1 VTDPL
6 LDRLV
11 VAVGTQYLVD
21 REIGRGGMAV
31 VYRATDLR
39 LHRQVAIKVL
49 PPELAFNADVR
60 ERFLREAQTAA
71 QLSHPGI
78 VPIYTVDETNGLVF
92 FVMALV
98 EGESLAERLA
108 RDTRLPVEEARQILT
123 GVADALAYAGAHGVV
138 HRDVKPDNIMLD
150 RRTGRPM
157 VTDFGIARAAAG
169 DTRLTVTGI
178 AIGTPAYM
186 SPEQALGERDLDARS
201 DVYSLGVIGYQML
214 AGETPFK
221 ASNTPAMLV
230 KHVSETPRPLLSLRP
245 DVPPSLAYAISR
257 ALAKKPEERWPDAGA
272 FRDALASTAVAA
284 DAPARERGIER
295 LPERA
300 GPSPAPVAP
309 FVAPVNMPA
318 PRQEDAAPQVPYP
331 IGLASDAAPMP
342 PMPVWGTRTEWREW
356 RYRQRQWEREQQV
369 RRRGLRRRAGGED
382 DDPTRP
388 LEERITRFHR
398 RSIGALGTVASL
410 GVVNGLTSPH
420 VPWFLIPSAFILI
433 GTMTHAGKL
442 WADGVPLGRLFSR
455 GGPPLPSR
463 PRAPQLPAVNTEQ
476 EALSLAPADVL
487 AGVHGEAV
495 RRAAADRVAAKD
507 ILARLAPAEREM
519 IPDVAP
525 TLDALAERV
534 GTIALTL
541 HRLDADL
548 AGSSSET
555 LERRLAALRAEAGP
569 EPSAEQ
575 ERRITLLERQRA
587 SIAELSERRGTLAA
601 QIESAGLALQNLRL
615 DLLKLRSSGLGSAM
629 SDVTNAT
636 QEARALSREIGHAV
650 DAANEVRRM

>member
-1 VTDPL
+1 MTDPL

-78 VPIYTVDETNGLVF
+78 VPIYTVGEAEGLVY

-108 RDTRLPVEEARQILT
+108 RDVRLPVEEARQILI

-150 RRTGRPM
+150 RKSGRTL

-169 DTRLTVTGI
+169 DSRLTITGI

-186 SPEQALGERDLDARS
+186 SPEQALGERELDTRS

-257 ALAKKPEERWPDAGA
+257 ALAKKPEERWSDAGA
-272 FRDALASTAVAA
+272 FRDALATAGPGDALPREHVFSPSPPRAVA
-284 DAPARERGIER
+284 
-295 LPERA
+295 
-300 GPSPAPVAP
+300 PAPLASASEIPAP
-309 FVAPVNMPA
+309 PPPA
-318 PRQEDAAPQVPYP
+318 PRQEDAAAAAPYP
-331 IGLASDAAPMP
+331 IALPPGMAPMP
-342 PMPVWGTRTEWREW
+342 PMPVWGSRTEWREW
-356 RYRQRQWEREQQV
+356 RQRQRQWEREQHF
-369 RRRGLRRRAGGED
+369 RRREFHRGQGDEYDA
-382 DDPTRP
+382 TRP
-388 LEERITRFHR
+388 VEERLSRFRR
-398 RSIGALGTVASL
+398 RSIGAFGTIASL
-410 GVVNGLTSPH
+410 AVVNGLTSPH
-420 VPWFLIPSAFILI
+420 FPWFIFPSAFILI
-433 GTMTHAGKL
+433 GTVTHAGKL
-442 WADGVPLGRLFSR
+442 WADGIPLGRLFSR
-455 GGPPLPSR
+455 GSAPLPSAR
-463 PRAPQLPAVNTEQ
+463 STPQLPAMSVEQ
-476 EALSLAPADVL
+476 AALALAPADVL
-487 AGVHGEAV
+487 AGSYGEAV
-495 RRAAADRVAAKD
+495 RRAAGDRAAAKET
-507 ILARLAPAEREM
+507 IARLAPAEREM

-534 GTIALTL
+534 GSLALTL

-548 AGSSSET
+548 GGSSLDT
-555 LERRLAALRAEAGP
+555 LARRLAALRDESGP
-569 EPSAEQ
+569 EPTPEQ
-575 ERRITLLERQRA
+575 ERRITLLERQRT
-587 SIAELSERRGTLAA
+587 SIAELTERRGTLAA
-601 QIESAGLALQNLRL
+601 QLESAGLALQNLRL
-615 DLLKLRSSGLGSAM
+615 DLLKLRSSGLGTAM
-629 SDVTNAT
+629 SDVANAT